1 MRIVDRFP
9 HEVVEDRLRIR
20 MSDGTHLAGR
30 VWRPTTSAAR
40 PVPAVLEFIPY
51 RQRDLTAVRDSM
63 HHPYLAGHG
72 FAGVRVDLRGSGD
85 SEGVLTDEYLE
96 RELCDAEEVLA
107 WLAAQPWCSG
117 RTGMMGI
124 SWGGF
129 NALQVAARRPPS
141 LGAIAAVSFTDDR
154 YTDDVHYMGGC
165 LLTDNLSWAST
176 MLAYNS
182 CPPDPAVVG
191 ERWREMWHERLR
203 GSGLWLA
210 EWLRHQHRDDYW
222 RHGSVC
228 EDYAAIQVPVLAAS
242 GWADGYTNAVFRLLA
257 ALDVPRKGLVGPWSH
272 KYPHLGQPGPAVGFL
287 QELVRWWDRWLCD
300 ADNGVMDEPMLRIW
314 MQESV
319 PPSTAY
325 EERPGRWV
333 GEASWPSPQVH
344 GVAHPLGDH
353 RVLAPD
359 DRPAEVPERLT
370 VSSPRSVGQFAG
382 KWCSYNAPPDLP
394 YDQREEDGGS
404 LVFDGEVLAERLE
417 ILGVPM
423 VELEFAVDRPVAM
436 VAVRLSDVAPDGRA
450 TRISYGLR
458 NLTHRDGHE
467 QPEALVPG
475 ERYRVCVALKALAQA
490 LPPGHRL
497 RLAFSTSYWPLAWP
511 APEPVTLTVFP
522 GSSALHLPV
531 RPDPGAVELPVPF
544 PGEPEVARAVAATPL
559 VPGRQRWA
567 VTRDLVDYTSALEV
581 VKDLGV
587 VRFDDI
593 DLELARRADE
603 RYSWV
608 ADDVGSVRGEV
619 TWTMGF
625 ARGDW
630 AVETRTRTV
639 LTSTPTDFR
648 LHAQLDAYEGDER
661 VFAHSW
667 RLAIPRDHV

>member
-30 VWRPTTSAAR
+30 VWRPTTSATR

-182 CPPDPAVVG
+182 CPPDPEVVG
-191 ERWREMWHERLR
+191 EAWREMWHERLR

-257 ALDVPRKGLVGPWSH
+257 ALDVPR
-272 KYPHLGQPGPAVGFL
+272 
-287 QELVRWWDRWLCD
+287 
-300 ADNGVMDEPMLRIW
+300 
-314 MQESV
+314 
-319 PPSTAY
+319 
-325 EERPGRWV
+325 
-333 GEASWPSPQVH
+333 
-344 GVAHPLGDH
+344 
-353 RVLAPD
+353 
-359 DRPAEVPERLT
+359 
-370 VSSPRSVGQFAG
+370 
-382 KWCSYNAPPDLP
+382 
-394 YDQREEDGGS
+394 
-404 LVFDGEVLAERLE
+404 
-417 ILGVPM
+417 
-423 VELEFAVDRPVAM
+423 
-436 VAVRLSDVAPDGRA
+436 
-450 TRISYGLR
+450 
-458 NLTHRDGHE
+458 
-467 QPEALVPG
+467 
-475 ERYRVCVALKALAQA
+475 
-490 LPPGHRL
+490 
-497 RLAFSTSYWPLAWP
+497 
-511 APEPVTLTVFP
+511 
-522 GSSALHLPV
+522 
-531 RPDPGAVELPVPF
+531 
-544 PGEPEVARAVAATPL
+544 
-559 VPGRQRWA
+559 
-567 VTRDLVDYTSALEV
+567 
-581 VKDLGV
+581 
-587 VRFDDI
+587 
-593 DLELARRADE
+593 
-603 RYSWV
+603 
-608 ADDVGSVRGEV
+608 
-619 TWTMGF
+619 
-625 ARGDW
+625 
-630 AVETRTRTV
+630 
-639 LTSTPTDFR
+639 
-648 LHAQLDAYEGDER
+648 
-661 VFAHSW
+661 
-667 RLAIPRDHV
+667 